1 MQTLNHAQSIN
12 QPKAKYPGYLCLT
25 IVLYLLE
32 GFYVLPAPKLK
43 PEKTVKMGNRPN
55 PVGNIR

>member
-1 MQTLNHAQSIN
+1 MLNQSIN
-12 QPKAKYPGYLCLT
+12 QPKAKYPGYFSIYALL
-25 IVLYLLE
+25 VLYLLE